1 MNESQQEQ
9 KAKEKQQRKPKGNKK
24 GNWKSVSYKCKQN
37 KKFGQYLNQN
47 GKLGKNLRDK
57 RGGVTN

>member
-1 MNESQQEQ
+1 MKVS
-9 KAKEKQQRKPKGNKK
+9 KNKK
-24 GNWKSVSYKCKQN
+24 RKKNNKESRRETRKEIGNQSATNASKTRS
-37 KKFGQYLNQN
+37 FGQYLNQN

>member
-1 MNESQQEQ
+1 MKVSKNKKRKKNNKES
-9 KAKEKQQRKPKGNKK
+9 RKGNKK